1 MSWQTVVLL
10 VVVSLF
16 AASLI
21 ISIAS
26 MLTIRFVEAIVR
38 LLRRCFRWQR

>member
-10 VVVSLF
+10 VVVWLF
-16 AASLI
+16 AASLLI
-21 ISIAS
+21 TIAS

-38 LLRRCFRWQR
+38 LVHRCFRWQR

>member
-1 MSWQTVVLL
+1 MSWQSLVLL

-26 MLTIRFVEAIVR
+26 MLTVRFVEAIGR
-38 LLRRCFRWQR
+38 LLRRCFRWHR